1 MREGSPILSHL
12 FDGTSQRDNTIAIVQ
27 RGVAPQTL
35 LRASRQDQ
43 QYRQSVLIGCCCA
56 TPDRQ
61 GNVFL
66 SFKLGG
72 INRLGIQ
79 VKGRRHLRV
88 GQQPLNRLYVLAPTN
103 QKRRKPMTRVMEP
116 ESLIWKP
123 SAIPFAGLRAS
134 ESARA
139 HHFIAMDLTASS
151 LRYSRHYVMLSLPL
165 KPSRWWPAGQEL
177 PLPFCSP
184 REPRSKHILLIEI

>member
-79 VKGRRHLRV
+79 VKGRARLRV
-88 GQQPLNRLYVLAPTN
+88 AQKLLNRLYVLAPTN

-165 KPSRWWPAGQEL
+165 KLSR
-177 PLPFCSP
+177 
-184 REPRSKHILLIEI
+184 